1 MKLYYIKKLFSLLIM
16 LPSIGFAQLSF
27 EGLVKD
33 ENTQTVLEG
42 ALVVVKPLR
51 ISGAGYYSGKTT
63 DVDGAFKLSTN
74 YTYPLRLE
82 VSKAGCKKQVIKI
95 KNDEDVTS
103 YIIVM
108 DCEKEI
114 IDQIIIERATDS
126 DNDGIV
132 DIKDKCPDEAGSE
145 ENEGCPWPDSDNDGV
160 IDKDD
165 ACPDIA
171 GIKEKDGCP
180 ITDRDEDGI
189 NDENDSCPDEPGN
202 SKNNGCP
209 DKPAAIVDIINSSQI
224 LFNFSGDQPINQ
236 SDSFLNNLSELL
248 KKYPYINLK
257 IKGHASNEGPEQY
270 NQVLSERRSA
280 NIKTVLE
287 SFGVESTRL
296 KVVGE
301 GENNPPFSNDSK
313 ENRTKNRTVLISI
326 E

>member
-1 MKLYYIKKLFSLLIM
+1 MIKLKQLIKESLKDMVFSKSIKPKHKKRMNLKVTLF
-16 LPSIGFAQLSF
+16 
-27 EGLVKD
+27 D
-33 ENTQTVLEG
+33 ENPKLTIKEPP
-42 ALVVVKPLR
+42 AND
-51 ISGAGYYSGKTT
+51 SNKTRAE
-63 DVDGAFKLSTN
+63 VFYLLS
-74 YTYPLRLE
+74 Y
-82 VSKAGCKKQVIKI
+82 
-95 KNDEDVTS
+95 
-103 YIIVM
+103 
-108 DCEKEI
+108 
-114 IDQIIIERATDS
+114 
-126 DNDGIV
+126 
-132 DIKDKCPDEAGSE
+132 
-145 ENEGCPWPDSDNDGV
+145 NDGV

-171 GIKEKDGCP
+171 GVKEKDGCP

-209 DKPAAIVDIINSSQI
+209 DNPAAIVEMINSLQI

-287 SFGVESTRL
+287 SLGVESTRL

-301 GENNPPFSNDSK
+301 GENNPPFPNDSK